1 MTSVLETFQTVTLLQ
16 ERVTAILSVI
26 DTTNVSIL
34 FPSYYKNLQQFG
46 SHIVYRK
53 VVINFWADQV
63 SIVV

>member
-1 MTSVLETFQTVTLLQ
+1 MTSALETFQTVTLLQ

-53 VVINFWADQV
+53 VVINFRADQV